1 MPALAGI
8 WPERMAP
15 GGIVLNF
22 NGTRFR
28 PGCPEERDRRFDMR
42 SKKMAD
48 KQACDAY
55 AVEMARRFE
64 EFVHWSRENWP
75 IPASPLL
82 DSDFAGCR
90 MELKGILGQRLDE
103 AQSGHEPD
111 PSSGGAQYVSANPA
125 PWP

>member
-1 MPALAGI
+1 
-8 WPERMAP
+8 
-15 GGIVLNF
+15 
-22 NGTRFR
+22 
-28 PGCPEERDRRFDMR
+28 
-42 SKKMAD
+42 MAD
-48 KQACDAY
+48 KQTCDTY

-64 EFVHWSRENWP
+64 EFVHWSRDNWP

-90 MELKGILGQRLDE
+90 MELKGILGQRLDQ
-103 AQSGHEPD
+103 AQSGHEAD